1 MPKIRL
7 VAYREDDGT
16 VPLRDWLDGLQG
28 KARDKCLV
36 RLQRLEALGHELRR
50 PEADFLRDDIHE
62 LRVNHR
68 RLNYRMLYF
77 FRGRKATIVSHGCTK
92 ERTVP
97 KREIEAAIARKRRFA
112 RNPKKHSER
121 FAKD

>member
-1 MPKIRL
+1 MPL
-7 VAYREDDGT
+7 
-16 VPLRDWLDGLQG
+16 LDWLDGLQG
-28 KARDKCLV
+28 KARDKCLL

-77 FRGRKATIVSHGCTK
+77 FHGREMAVVSHCLTK
-92 ERTVP
+92 QQALVP
-97 KREIEAAIARKRRFA
+97 PREINLAMRRKQNFE
-112 RNPKKHSER
+112 RNPRQHAFDWARE
-121 FAKD
+121 